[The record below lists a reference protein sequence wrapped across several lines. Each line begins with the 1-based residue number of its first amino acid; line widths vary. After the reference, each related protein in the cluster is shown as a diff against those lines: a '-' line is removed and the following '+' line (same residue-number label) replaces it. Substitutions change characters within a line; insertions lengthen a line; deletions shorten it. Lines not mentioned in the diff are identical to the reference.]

1 MIRSLFDAHADEIRL
16 RRSMAND
23 NRPGSGKHRTRF
35 DEFYLITVGG
45 VLFFV
50 GFCAL
55 MVLIKALG

>member
-1 MIRSLFDAHADEIRL
+1 MIRSLHQAHANE
-16 RRSMAND
+16 
-23 NRPGSGKHRTRF
+23 NRPGGGKHRTRF